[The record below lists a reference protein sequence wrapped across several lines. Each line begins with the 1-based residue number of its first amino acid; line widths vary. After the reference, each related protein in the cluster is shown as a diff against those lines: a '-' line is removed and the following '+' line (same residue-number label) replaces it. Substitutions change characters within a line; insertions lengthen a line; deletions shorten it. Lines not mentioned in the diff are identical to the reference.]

1 MFNLNDGIT
10 VKVWFRREKK
20 TANYKNEKVSK
31 MKNRKM
37 NQRKNGDWNFQF
49 VEMEI
54 SMQVGFFFRI
64 IGIPHQNDFFSG
76 FVLQAIQY
84 TEVVHENRWTWFT
97 LWSTKNI
104 WSRENN
110 RHSEA
115 TNAYLIIPK
124 YFGFPVPLM
133 CKIPRPKP
141 EVWPKQEKQIC
152 IPASITR
159 IKSETSSSLWGSDV
173 CFMDSINYIL

>member
-1 MFNLNDGIT
+1 MKKSAKWKI
-10 VKVWFRREKK
+10 EKWTK
-20 TANYKNEKVSK
+20 EK
-31 MKNRKM
+31 MAT
-37 NQRKNGDWNFQF
+37 
-49 VEMEI
+49 EI
-54 SMQVGFFFRI
+54 SSLSKWRSRCKLDFFFRI

-159 IKSETSSSLWGSDV
+159 IKSETSSSLWGSYV